1 MLRLCFYG
9 EMTHPIAA
17 RRAGPASTR
26 TLAAVL
32 IGVTAVGGVVSS
44 LGAPLIPSVA
54 RSMHVSLPAAQW
66 SLTIAQLTACVAA
79 PIMGRLGD
87 GPRRRPTILGG
98 LVIVLIGCLIAG
110 VADSLPL
117 LILGRA
123 LQGVG
128 LGLAPVMMASA
139 REHLPPKD
147 VPGVMGILSVGGAA
161 AIGAGYPIS
170 GLLETTLGLHSD
182 YLFGAVMTAAALLA
196 AVIVLPDSAEPRRGP
211 LDLRGAVVL
220 GAGLGALLVAIA
232 QGQAWGWLSTRT
244 LGLFAVAVVAL
255 AAWAWMQLTVS
266 HPLVD
271 LRQLR
276 RRAVVVGDLA
286 ALVLGVTMY
295 MYLTL
300 VTEFLQEPHATGYG
314 LGENSLIA
322 GIVLIPFSL
331 ASLQA
336 SRSIPRIA
344 HRVSKLVLLVGGAL
358 LIAASGAFF
367 ALDHGRLWEALVA
380 MAGTGV
386 GFGYTFGAI
395 PGMVAQSVPAHETG
409 SATGLYQVVRYIG
422 FSIGSALAAAILAG
436 HTSAHGVIREHGYVS
451 AMWVGVAICVA
462 SAVFSLLLLRRA
474 PNAAVPGALDLAQ
487 RDELA
492 VEEGELAAAG
502 LVGRE
507 GD

>member
-1 MLRLCFYG
+1 MSALTAVRPRPVPQ
-9 EMTHPIAA
+9 H
-17 RRAGPASTR
+17 
-26 TLAAVL
+26 TLTAVL
-32 IGVTAVGGVVSS
+32 IGVTTVGGVVSS

-54 RSMHVSLPAAQW
+54 RSMHVSLASAQW
-66 SLTIAQLTACVAA
+66 SLTIALLTACVAA

-98 LVIVLIGCLIAG
+98 LVVVLIGCLLAG

-117 LILGRA
+117 LIVGRA

-128 LGLAPVMMASA
+128 LGLAPVMMAAA
-139 REHLPPKD
+139 REHLPAAD
-147 VPGVMGILSVGGAA
+147 SPGVMAILSVGGAA

-170 GLLETTLGLHSD
+170 GLLDTVLDLHAA
-182 YLFGAVMTAAALLA
+182 YLFGAVMTAVALVAALR
-196 AVIVLPDSAEPRRGP
+196 VLPDSKSPARGP
-211 LDLRGAVVL
+211 LDLRGAIVL
-220 GAGLGALLVAIA
+220 GAGIGSLLVAIA
-232 QGQAWGWLSTRT
+232 QGQQWGWTAPAT
-244 LGLFAVAVVAL
+244 LVLFGVAVIAL
-255 AAWAWMQLTVS
+255 LGWARLQLTTE
-266 HPLVD
+266 HPLVE
-271 LRQLR
+271 LRLLR
-276 RRAVVVGDLA
+276 RRPVFTGDLA

-300 VTEFLQEPHATGYG
+300 VTELLQEPRSTGYG
-314 LGENSLIA
+314 LGDNSLVA
-322 GIVLIPFSL
+322 GVVLIPFSL

-336 SRSIPRIA
+336 SRSIPRLA
-344 HRVSKLVLLVGGAL
+344 QRVSKLMLLVGGAV
-358 LIAASGAFF
+358 LIAASGAFY
-367 ALDHGRLWEALVA
+367 ALAHGQLWEALVA
-380 MAGTGV
+380 MCGTGV

-395 PGMVAQSVPAHETG
+395 PGMVASAVPARETG

-436 HTSAHGVIREHGYVS
+436 HTGGHGAVHEDGYVI
-451 AMWVGVAICVA
+451 ALWVGVAICVA
-462 SAVFSLLLLRRA
+462 SAVLSALLLRRGGRSS
-474 PNAAVPGALDLAQ
+474 VVGALPSAV